1 MLHRMEYLNTNFC
14 KVKKGPNI
22 LLKRNTNLVREVWKY
37 KWNTSVDSALID
49 NSVYG
54 GTLKRSYFIFS
65 KKEIKDNAEKF
76 RGYFK
81 DTCTSFLYGP

>member
-1 MLHRMEYLNTNFC
+1 M
-14 KVKKGPNI
+14 KKGPNI

-54 GTLKRSYFIFS
+54 GTLKEATLSLVKKKLKIMRKIQGIFQRYLYKLFIWAL
-65 KKEIKDNAEKF
+65 KKCLILQ
-76 RGYFK
+76 YY
-81 DTCTSFLYGP
+81 L